1 MKPIYFEAFLPYLMI
16 KLNETQSMLP
26 KFSPALRL
34 ALLYFIVGSLW
45 ILVSDEVVASM
56 IGNDTQLLHKVQ
68 SVKGIGFVIFC
79 SFLLFFVSRSS
90 YRKIS
95 RSLQKSEEMLNRYKA
110 LGQATKEGIVDLD
123 LVSDDAE
130 INEQMQNFIDT
141 KESKVENFSMIYRN
155 RIHPDDLGR
164 IAKNFEDTLNT
175 NSNLWQ
181 VDYRY
186 KMNGNKYHDMISRG
200 YIIRDQDSKPFRII
214 AAVQDVTEVRNM
226 RSALFQQELKHR
238 QMLGQ
243 SIIKT
248 QEEERNRWA
257 LELHD
262 NVGQLL
268 TVIKLYMEQMSIEP
282 SKTSALLPK
291 AQEMTEKVLNDIRQL
306 SASMKPPEFSVTSL
320 NEAIR
325 QLVANIQR
333 VKTFQFDLHLDSM
346 CEKQLNDDHKLMIFR
361 VVQEQLNNIIK
372 YAQAN
377 HIAIHIETTAQKAT
391 IEIVDDGKGFDTSI
405 IASGIGLRNIRSRLQ
420 VYAGQLEI
428 DSSPG
433 EGCKLIAEF
442 GLV

>member
-1 MKPIYFEAFLPYLMI
+1 MT
-16 KLNETQSMLP
+16 KLKETPSMLQ

-45 ILVSDEVVASM
+45 ILVSDKVVESF
-56 IGNDTQLLHKVQ
+56 IGHDAQLYHKVQ
-68 SVKGIGFVIFC
+68 SLKGISFVIFC
-79 SFLLFFVSRSS
+79 SFLLFFVSRSY

-130 INEQMQNFIDT
+130 INEQMQNFIDL
-141 KESKVENFSMIYRN
+141 EGAKVENFSKKYRK
-155 RIHPDDLGR
+155 RIHPEDLAR
-164 IAKNFEDTLNT
+164 ITKNFQDTLNT
-175 NSNLWQ
+175 DSNLWQ

-186 KMNGNKYHDMISRG
+186 RMNGNKYHDMISRG
-200 YIIRDQDSKPFRII
+200 YIIRDQNHKPFRII

-238 QMLGQ
+238 QLLGQ

-268 TVIKLYMEQMSIEP
+268 TVIKLYMEQMTLEP
-282 SKTSALLPK
+282 SKTSILLPK
-291 AQEMTEKVLNDIRQL
+291 AQEMAEKVLNDIRQL
-306 SASMKPPEFSVTSL
+306 SASMKPPEFTVTSL

-325 QLVANIQR
+325 QLIANIER
-333 VKTFQFDLHLDSM
+333 VKNFHFDLHLDEM
-346 CEKQLNDDHKLMIFR
+346 CEKQLNDEHKLMIFR

-377 HIAIHIETTAQKAT
+377 HIAIRIATTAHKAT
-391 IEIVDDGKGFDTSI
+391 IEIIDDGKGFDTSI

-428 DSSPG
+428 ISSPG
-433 EGCKLIAEF
+433 EGCRLNAEF

>member
-1 MKPIYFEAFLPYLMI
+1 MF
-16 KLNETQSMLP
+16 
-26 KFSPALRL
+26 LRL
-34 ALLYFIVGSLW
+34 
-45 ILVSDEVVASM
+45 
-56 IGNDTQLLHKVQ
+56 Q
-68 SVKGIGFVIFC
+68 FVF
-79 SFLLFFVSRSS
+79 
-90 YRKIS
+90 YR
-95 RSLQKSEEMLNRYKA
+95 
-110 LGQATKEGIVDLD
+110 
-123 LVSDDAE
+123 
-130 INEQMQNFIDT
+130 
-141 KESKVENFSMIYRN
+141 
-155 RIHPDDLGR
+155 
-164 IAKNFEDTLNT
+164 
-175 NSNLWQ
+175 
-181 VDYRY
+181 
-186 KMNGNKYHDMISRG
+186 
-200 YIIRDQDSKPFRII
+200 
-214 AAVQDVTEVRNM
+214 
-226 RSALFQQELKHR
+226 LFQQELKHR

-282 SKTSALLPK
+282 SKTSVLLPK

-377 HIAIHIETTAQKAT
+377 QIAIHIATTAQKAT

-433 EGCKLIAEF
+433 EGCKLNAEF
-442 GLV
+442 GLL

>member
-1 MKPIYFEAFLPYLMI
+1 MTKS
-16 KLNETQSMLP
+16 NETPTMLQ
-26 KFSPALRL
+26 KFSPALLL
-34 ALLYFIVGSLW
+34 ALSYLVLGSIW
-45 ILVSDEVVASM
+45 ILVSDFVLANLV
-56 IGNDTQLLHKVQ
+56 GDNTQLYQKIQ
-68 SVKGIGFVIFC
+68 SVKGLSFVIFC
-79 SFLLFFVSRSS
+79 SFFLFFVSQTF
-90 YRKIS
+90 YKKIS
-95 RSLQKSEEMLNRYKA
+95 KSLQNSEEMLGRYKA

-123 LVSDDAE
+123 LTSDDAE
-130 INEQMQNFIDT
+130 INEQMQNFIGST
-141 KESKVENFSMIYRN
+141 ESKVQKFSKVYRK
-155 RIHPDDLGR
+155 RIHPDDLIR

-175 NSNLWQ
+175 KSNLWQ

-200 YIIRDQDSKPFRII
+200 YIIRDQDQKPFRII

-268 TVIKLYMEQMSIEP
+268 TVIKLYMDQMTIEP
-282 SKTSALLPK
+282 AKTSILLPK

-325 QLVANIQR
+325 QLIANIQR
-333 VKTFQFDLHLDSM
+333 VKSFRFDLHLEAM

-377 HIAIHIETTAQKAT
+377 EIAINIATTSQKAS
-391 IEIVDDGKGFDTSI
+391 IEIVDDGKGFDTSVM
-405 IASGIGLRNIRSRLQ
+405 ASGIGLRNIRSRLQ
-420 VYAGQLEI
+420 VYAGQLEL

-433 EGCKLIAEF
+433 AGCRLNAEF